1 MEKLNITVNLLGYL
15 MWYPSSRGKEHQL
28 QVDKGAKVVD
38 VLNKLNVP
46 PEQVHTIL
54 KNGKYIDKNE
64 ELCEGDVITII
75 PVVAGG

>member
-15 MWYPSSRGKEHQL
+15 MWCPTGRGKEHRL
-28 QVDKGAKVVD
+28 EVDKGAKIAD

-46 PEQVHTIL
+46 PEQIHVIL
-54 KNGKYIDKNE
+54 KNGKNVDKNTA
-64 ELCEGDVITII
+64 LSEGDIITVS